1 MEDGS
6 PASDKACDQS
16 QRPIDE
22 HECNQQPCP
31 AEYVIVNTLIVI
43 FQLSLKTIFIIRS

>member
-6 PASDKACDQS
+6 PASDQACDQS

-31 AEYVIVNTLIVI
+31 AEYVFFNTLILI
-43 FQLSLKTIFIIRS
+43 FHLLLKAIFIIRS